1 MVYFTGQR
9 VIVVMKAKLDRER
22 AEFFMRK
29 DINIIAGDEVVYVQ
43 RFQDIGGGREGGR
56 QVREVV
62 LGLDYT
68 LEFSGD
74 L

>member
-29 DINIIAGDEVVYVQ
+29 GINIIAEDEVVYVQ
-43 RFQDIGGGREGGR
+43 RFQDIRGGREGGK